1 MTVQRRGSISSF
13 VTLAGV
19 LLAWAVWPA
28 AAAEKKGVALET
40 VVQAQVAADK
50 DAVESQKR
58 INELDDQS
66 KDMLQKYNLLLV
78 ETESM
83 NNYSDQIALQVKD
96 QNDAIASYNQQLIDI
111 EQTAREVMPMM
122 QRMLDQIDRFVQLD
136 LPFLLDERRDRIQ
149 KLKDVMGKADV
160 AISEKYRRIVEA
172 YQIELDFG
180 RTLDSYEGKLQGDPG
195 GRTVKF
201 LRMGRVALMYQTL
214 DGEETGYWDADKKA
228 WVVANEYREAMKDGI
243 KVATKQGAP
252 ELIEAPVRAP
262 VDSAPVTAPAAPAAS
277 IAPTN
282 TETQS

>member
-1 MTVQRRGSISSF
+1 MTKVTRRSITALSA
-13 VTLAGV
+13 VV
-19 LLAWAVWPA
+19 LAWLVWPA
-28 AAAEKKGVALET
+28 GAEEKKGMSLET
-40 VVQAQVAADK
+40 VVQAQIAADK

-58 INELDDQS
+58 INDLDDQA
-66 KDMLQKYNLLLV
+66 KEMLTKYNLLLV

-96 QNDAIASYNQQLIDI
+96 QNEAIASYNQQLVDI
-111 EQTAREVMPMM
+111 ENTAREVMPMM

-136 LPFLLDERRDRIQ
+136 MPFLLEDRRARMQ

-180 RTLDSYEGKLQGDPG
+180 RTLESYEGKLEGDPG

-201 LRMGRVALMYQTL
+201 LRVGRVALMYQTL
-214 DGEETGYWDADKKA
+214 DGEETGYWDAEKKA
-228 WVVANEYREAMKDGI
+228 WVVDNDYREAMKAGM

-252 ELIEAPVRAP
+252 ELVEAPVHAP
-262 VDSAPVTAPAAPAAS
+262 MDAAPAAAPAAPAAS
-277 IAPTN
+277 NAPTN

>member
-1 MTVQRRGSISSF
+1 MRVQRRGSITSL

-28 AAAEKKGVALET
+28 AAEDKKGVALET

-50 DAVESQKR
+50 DAIESQKR
-58 INELDDQS
+58 INDLDDQS
-66 KDMLQKYNLLLV
+66 KEMLTKYNLLLA
-78 ETESM
+78 EAEGM
-83 NNYSDQIALQVKD
+83 NNYSDQLQLQVKD

-111 EQTAREVMPMM
+111 ENTSREVMPMM
-122 QRMLDQIDRFVQLD
+122 QRMLDQIDRFVELD
-136 LPFLLDERRDRIQ
+136 IPFLLEERRDRIQ
-149 KLKDVMGKADV
+149 KLKDAMGKADV

-180 RTLDSYEGKLQGDPG
+180 RTLESYEGKLLGDPA
-195 GRTVKF
+195 GRTVTF
-201 LRMGRVALMYQTL
+201 LRVGRVALMYQTL
-214 DGEETGYWDADKKA
+214 DGEETGYWDAEKKG
-228 WVVANEYREAMKDGI
+228 WVVDNEYREAMKEGI

-252 ELIEAPVRAP
+252 ELIEAPVHAP
-262 VDSAPVTAPAAPAAS
+262 VDSAPATAPPAAS

>member
-1 MTVQRRGSISSF
+1 MTKTRRTITALS
-13 VTLAGV
+13 GV
-19 LLAWAVWPA
+19 VLWLVWPA
-28 AAAEKKGVALET
+28 GAEEKKGVPLET
-40 VVQAQVAADK
+40 IVQAQVAADK

-66 KDMLQKYNLLLV
+66 KEMLQKYNLLV
-78 ETESM
+78 AEAESM
-83 NNYSDQIALQVKD
+83 TNYSNSLDLQVKD
-96 QNDAIASYNQQLIDI
+96 QNEAIASYNKQLVEI
-111 EQTAREVMPMM
+111 ETTQREVMPMM
-122 QRMLDQIDRFVQLD
+122 QRMLDQIDRFVELD
-136 LPFLLDERRDRIQ
+136 MPFLIQNRRERIQ

-180 RTLDSYEGKLQGDPG
+180 RTLESYEGKLSGDPG

-214 DGEETGYWDADKKA
+214 DGEETGYWDAEKKG
-228 WVVANEYREAMKDGI
+228 WVVANEYREAMKAGI

-252 ELIEAPVRAP
+252 ELVEAPVHAP
-262 VDSAPVTAPAAPAAS
+262 VDAAPVTAPAAPAAS
-277 IAPTN
+277 IAPTH